1 MARSSAE
8 LCKSHSPGTSSGW
21 RVRSSVQAV
30 TAMKWA
36 RRPAGRGHGWESS
49 PEGATKASLAIR
61 KASGI
66 KLGNPINI
74 QAAGEV
80 GRKSLIDVA
89 DEHARSMLPLLRTL

>member
-1 MARSSAE
+1 
-8 LCKSHSPGTSSGW
+8 
-21 RVRSSVQAV
+21 
-30 TAMKWA
+30 MKWA

-49 PEGATKASLAIR
+49 PEGGTTASLAIR

-89 DEHARSMLPLLRTL
+89 DEHARSMLPLLRTLRSEGTITIAAVTQSLNFKQHVKEQPFVAL